1 MNPTRS
7 TENTDAILREAAS
20 RLLRDYGFKEKR
32 GGEKLENGLCPSC
45 GKRTLWAFGNAP
57 WVVRC
62 NRLNH
67 CGVELHIKDLYADLF
82 ESWSDRFQ
90 PTPENPSA
98 SADAYMRDARGFDL
112 ARVRDWYTQE
122 SYYSHELK
130 IGSATV
136 RFVLAPGVYWERII
150 DQAHRFGDRK
160 ATFHG
165 SYAGMWWQAPGANLA
180 DAKELWIVEGIF
192 DNIAL
197 LHHGIAAASAMSC
210 TNYPALA
217 LRGLAEQCNANGKPR
232 PRLIWALDGDNAGTR
247 YAKQWLKRS
256 REEGWEASIAVPK
269 QAGSKKRD
277 WNDLHQLSKLSGHD
291 IAEYRY
297 LGDLLAAP
305 TPAEKA
311 RLIYGRTSMSQFAL
325 DFDSKLYWFKVDLD
339 ALTKEMD
346 AIRHAYGD
354 MDEAELRDEAMLKA
368 GTVTNIATCLPTVL
382 YYQANPATDEAWYYF
397 RVAFPHD
404 SEPAKNTFTSSQV
417 ASAGEFK
424 KRLLAVAPGAF
435 YTGSN
440 GQLDAYLKEQMHRI
454 KSVQTIDYVGYAKE
468 HGCYVYADVA
478 VKEGK
483 LYSLNDEDFFDV
495 GRLSIKTIG
504 GSAGLSI
511 STDLK
516 ALAYDWLELLWRAF
530 GAKAIVALA
539 FWLGSLFAEQ
549 IREGDGIKQKSF
561 PFLEVVGEPG
571 AGKSTLIEFLWKLCG
586 RRDYEGFDPSKSSL
600 AARARNFA
608 QVSNLPVV
616 LIEGDRGEDGAKVKG
631 FDWNELKT
639 AYNGRSTRAR
649 GVKNAGNETYE
660 PPFRGTVVISQNA
673 EVNASEAVL
682 QRIVHLYFD
691 RAGQS
696 PDTFAAARALEQ
708 MPVEDVSAFL
718 PSAVLKEKD
727 ILRLFAERMPHYQER
742 LAAHPDVKHQRLVK
756 NHAQIMALVDCLT
769 IVAPLPREYRDAAQA
784 QLVRMAVERQQ
795 AIGADHPLVQEFWEL
810 YDHIES
816 ADDQNAV
823 LNHARGDGVIAISL
837 RHFEQVAN
845 DRRLNLPPLT
855 DLKRVLKTSRV
866 RKFIDLRVVN
876 SAINA
881 RINAEHPHL
890 PKRPNTIKCWV
901 FEDCSVNRGA

>member
-1 MNPTRS
+1 MNPSLHSQVT
-7 TENTDAILREAAS
+7 S

-32 GGEKLENGLCPSC
+32 GGEKLESGQCPSC
-45 GKRTLWAFGNAP
+45 GKKTLWAFGSAP

-67 CGVELHIKDLYADLF
+67 CGAELHIKDLYPDLF

-90 PTPENPSA
+90 PTPENPKA

-112 ARVRDWYTQE
+112 EKVHEWYTQE

-136 RFVLAPGVYWERII
+136 RFSLAPGVYWERII

-160 ATFHG
+160 ATFQG
-165 SYAGMWWQAPGANLA
+165 SYGGMWWQPPGLNLS
-180 DAKELWIVEGIF
+180 DAEELWIVEGVF

-197 LHHGIAAASAMSC
+197 FHHGIAAVSAMSC

-217 LRGLAEQCNANGKPR
+217 LRGLAEQCAANSKPR
-232 PRLIWALDGDNAGTR
+232 PKLVWALDGDKAGTR

-277 WNDLHQLSKLSGHD
+277 WNDLHQLNKLEAQDVS
-291 IAEYRY
+291 EYRY
-297 LGDLLAAP
+297 LGDLMAAP
-305 TPAEKA
+305 SAAEKA
-311 RLIYGRTSMSQFAL
+311 RLIYRRTSMSQFAF
-325 DFDSKLYWFKVDLD
+325 DFDSKLYWFKIDLD
-339 ALTKEMD
+339 ALTREMD
-346 AIRHAYGD
+346 AVRSAHAD
-354 MDEAELRDEAMLKA
+354 MEEDEIRDEAMLKA

-382 YYQANPATDEAWYYF
+382 YYQANAATDEAWYYF
-397 RVAFPHD
+397 RVGFPHE
-404 SEPAKNTFTSSQV
+404 SEPAKNTFSSSQI
-417 ASAGEFK
+417 ASAVEFK

-435 YTGSN
+435 YTGST

-454 KSVQTIDYVGYAKE
+454 KSVQTIDFVGYTKE
-468 HGCYVYADVA
+468 HGCYVYADIA

-511 STDLK
+511 NTDLK
-516 ALAYDWLELLWRAF
+516 ALDYGWLELLWRAF

-549 IREGDGIKQKSF
+549 IREGEGIKQKSF

-649 GVKNAGNETYE
+649 GVKNGGNETYE
-660 PPFRGTVVISQNA
+660 PPFRGSVVISQNA

-696 PDTFAAARALEQ
+696 ADTFAAARALEQ

-718 PSAVLKEKD
+718 LSAILKEKD
-727 ILRLFAERMPHYQER
+727 VLRLFAERMPFYQEK
-742 LAAHPDVKHQRLVK
+742 LAANPEVKHQRLVK

-769 IVAPLPREYRDAAQA
+769 AVVPLPRDYRDAAQT

-795 AIGADHPLVQEFWEL
+795 AIGADHPMVQEFWEL

-816 ADDQNAV
+816 AEDDNAV
-823 LNHARGDGVIAISL
+823 LNHARGDSVIAISL

-855 DLKRVLKTSRV
+855 ELKRVLKTSRA
-866 RKFIDLRVVN
+866 RKFIELRVVN

-881 RINAEHPHL
+881 RFNAEHTHA
-890 PKRPNTIKCWV
+890 PKRPDTVKCWV
-901 FEDCSVNRGA
+901 FEDRSGNKGA

>member
-1 MNPTRS
+1 MNPSRS
-7 TENTDAILREAAS
+7 DNTDAILREAAT
-20 RLLRDYGFKEKR
+20 RLLRDYSFKAKR
-32 GGEKLENGLCPSC
+32 GGEKLENGVCPSC
-45 GKRTLWAFGNAP
+45 GKKTLWAYGEAP

-67 CGVELHIKDLYADLF
+67 CGAELHIKDLYPDLF

-90 PTPENPSA
+90 PTPEDPKA
-98 SADAYMRDARGFDL
+98 SVNAYMRDARGFDL
-112 ARVRDWYTQE
+112 AKVRDWYTQE

-136 RFVLAPGVYWERII
+136 RFQLAPGVYWERII

-165 SYAGMWWQAPGANLA
+165 SYGGMWWQPPGSTFT
-180 DAKELWIVEGIF
+180 DVTELWVVEGIF

-197 LHHGIAAASAMSC
+197 LHHGIAAVSAMSC
-210 TNYPALA
+210 NNYPGLA
-217 LRGLAEQCNANGKPR
+217 LRGLAEQCAANGKER
-232 PRLIWALDGDNAGTR
+232 PKLVWALDGDKAGIR
-247 YAKQWLKRS
+247 YGKQWLKRS
-256 REEGWEASIAVPK
+256 REEGWEASLAVPK
-269 QAGSKKRD
+269 QVGAKKRD
-277 WNDLHQLSKLSGHD
+277 WNDLHQLAKLSDHD
-291 IAEYRY
+291 ISDYRY
-297 LGDLLAAP
+297 FGDLIAAP

-311 RLIYGRTSMSQFAL
+311 RLIYGRTSMSQFAF

-346 AIRHAYGD
+346 AVRHAHPDMEEGD
-354 MDEAELRDEAMLKA
+354 IRDEAMLKA
-368 GTVTNIATCLPTVL
+368 GTITNIATCLPSVL
-382 YYQANPATDEAWYYF
+382 YYQANAATDEAWYYF

-404 SEPAKNTFTSSQV
+404 SDPAKNTFTSSQI

-454 KSVQTIDYVGYAKE
+454 KSVQTIDFVGYSKE

-478 VKEGK
+478 VKDGK
-483 LYSLNDEDFFDV
+483 LHSLNDEDFFDV

-511 STDLK
+511 NTDLK
-516 ALAYDWLELLWRAF
+516 SLNYDWLELLWRAF

-549 IREGDGIKQKSF
+549 IREGEGIKQKSF

-660 PPFRGTVVISQNA
+660 PPFRGSVVISQNA

-691 RAGQS
+691 RSGQS

-708 MPVEDVSAFL
+708 MAVEDVSGFL
-718 PSAVLKEKD
+718 LSAILKEKD
-727 ILRLFAERMPHYQER
+727 ILRLFAERMPLYQEK
-742 LAAHPDVKHQRLVK
+742 LAAHPEVKHQRLVK
-756 NHAQIMALVDCLT
+756 NHAQIMALVDCLPS
-769 IVAPLPREYRDAAQA
+769 VMPLPMAYRDAAQA

-816 ADDQNAV
+816 AEDDHAV
-823 LNHARGDGVIAISL
+823 LNHARSDGVIAISL

-855 DLKRVLKTSRV
+855 ELKRVLKTSRA
-866 RKFIDLRVVN
+866 RKFLDLRVVN

-881 RINAEHPHL
+881 RFNAEHTHA
-890 PKRPNTIKCWV
+890 PKRPDTVKCWV
-901 FEDCSVNRGA
+901 FEDRSRNAGA

>member
-1 MNPTRS
+1 MSMNPTLHS
-7 TENTDAILREAAS
+7 EVTG
-20 RLLRDYGFKEKR
+20 RLLRDYAFKQKR
-32 GGEKLENGLCPSC
+32 GGEKLEDGQCPAC
-45 GKRTLWAFGNAP
+45 GKRTLWAFGDAP
-57 WVVRC
+57 WVARC

-67 CGVELHIKDLYADLF
+67 CGAELHIKDLYPDLF
-82 ESWSDRFQ
+82 ESWSDRFKA
-90 PTPENPSA
+90 TPEDPKA
-98 SADAYMRDARGFDL
+98 AADAYMRDGRGFD
-112 ARVRDWYTQE
+112 VEKIRDWYTQE
-122 SYYSHELK
+122 SYYSHDLK

-136 RFVLAPGVYWERII
+136 RFALGPGLFWERII
-150 DQAHRFGDRK
+150 DQAHRFGSRK

-165 SYAGMWWQAPGANLA
+165 SYGGMWWQPPGLHVAGA
-180 DAKELWIVEGIF
+180 GELWIVEGIF
-192 DNIAL
+192 DAIAL
-197 LHHGIAAASAMSC
+197 WHHGIPAVAALSC
-210 TNYPALA
+210 NNYPGHALA
-217 LRGLAEQCNANGKPR
+217 GLAEQLAATGKTR
-232 PRLIWALDGDNAGTR
+232 PTLIWALDADRAGTR
-247 YAKQWLKRS
+247 YARQWMKRS
-256 REEGWEASIAVPK
+256 RDEGWEATAAIPR

-277 WNDLHQLSKLSGHD
+277 WNDLHQLGKLTAQD
-291 IAEYRY
+291 LEDYRY
-297 LGDLLAAP
+297 LGDLMTAP
-305 TPAEKA
+305 SAAEKA
-311 RLIYGRTSMSQFAL
+311 RLIYRRTGMSQFAF
-325 DFDSKLYWFKVDLD
+325 DFDSRLYWFKVDLD
-339 ALTKEMD
+339 ALTREMD
-346 AIRHAYGD
+346 AVRSAHNN
-354 MDEAELRDEAMLKA
+354 MSEDEARDEAMLKA
-368 GTVTNIATCLPTVL
+368 GVVANIATCLPTVL
-382 YYQANPATDEAWYYF
+382 YYQASQATDEAWYYF

-404 SEPAKNTFTSSQV
+404 SEPVKNTFTSAQV
-417 ASAGEFK
+417 ASASEFK

-440 GQLDAYLKEQMHRI
+440 AQLDAYLKEQMHRI
-454 KSVQTIDYVGYAKE
+454 KSVQTIDFVGYTKE

-478 VKEGK
+478 VKDGK
-483 LYSLNDEDFFDV
+483 VYELNDEDFFDV
-495 GRLSIKTIG
+495 GRLSVKTIG
-504 GSAGLSI
+504 GSAGLSLNR
-511 STDLK
+511 DMK
-516 ALAYDWLELLWRAF
+516 AFRHDWLELLWRAF

-549 IREGDGIKQKSF
+549 IREGKNIQHKSF

-696 PDTFAAARALEQ
+696 ADTFAAARALEQ
-708 MPVEDVSAFL
+708 MPIEDVSGFL
-718 PSAVLKEKD
+718 LATVLKERQ
-727 ILRLFAERMPHYQER
+727 ILERFAERMPHYQEL
-742 LAAHPDVKHQRLVK
+742 LARNPDIKHQRLVK
-756 NHAQIMALVDCLT
+756 NHAQIMALVDCLL
-769 IVAPLPREYRDAAQA
+769 IVLPLPAEQRDAAQR
-784 QLVRMAVERQQ
+784 QLVKMAVERQQ

-816 ADDQNAV
+816 ADDDHAV
-823 LNHARGDGVIAISL
+823 LNHARADNIIAISL

-855 DLKRVLKTSRV
+855 DLKRVLRTSRH
-866 RKFIDLRVVN
+866 RKFLDLRVVK

-881 RINAEHPHL
+881 RHNADFPHA
-890 PKRPNTIKCWV
+890 PRRPDTVKCWV
-901 FEDCSVNRGA
+901 FEGYSANQGA

>member
-7 TENTDAILREAAS
+7 DNTDAILREAAA
-20 RLLRDYGFKEKR
+20 RLLRDYSFKSKR
-32 GGEKLENGLCPSC
+32 GGEKLENGVCPSC
-45 GKRTLWAFGNAP
+45 GKKTLWAYGEAP

-67 CGVELHIKDLYADLF
+67 CGAELHIKDLYPDLF

-90 PTPENPSA
+90 PTPEDPKA
-98 SADAYMRDARGFDL
+98 SVNAYMRDARGFDL
-112 ARVRDWYTQE
+112 AKVRDWYTQE

-136 RFVLAPGVYWERII
+136 RFQLAPGVYWERII

-165 SYAGMWWQAPGANLA
+165 SYGGMWWQPPGSTFMEVE
-180 DAKELWIVEGIF
+180 ELWIVEGIF

-197 LHHGIAAASAMSC
+197 FHHGIAAASAMSC
-210 TNYPALA
+210 NNYPALA
-217 LRGLAEQCNANGKPR
+217 LRGLAEQCAANGKDR
-232 PRLIWALDGDNAGTR
+232 PKLVWALDGDKAGIR
-247 YAKQWLKRS
+247 YGNQWLKRS
-256 REEGWEASIAVPK
+256 REEGWEASLAVPK
-269 QAGSKKRD
+269 QVGAKKRD
-277 WNDLHQLSKLSGHD
+277 WNDLHQLGKLTDHD
-291 IAEYRY
+291 LVEYRY
-297 LGDLLAAP
+297 LGDLIAAR

-311 RLIYGRTSMSQFAL
+311 RLIYGRTSMSQFAF

-346 AIRHAYGD
+346 AVRHAHPDMEEGD
-354 MDEAELRDEAMLKA
+354 IRDEAMLKA
-368 GTVTNIATCLPTVL
+368 GTITNIATCLPSVL
-382 YYQANPATDEAWYYF
+382 YYQANAATDEAWYYF

-404 SEPAKNTFTSSQV
+404 SEPAKNTFTSSQI
-417 ASAGEFK
+417 ASASEFK

-454 KSVQTIDYVGYAKE
+454 KSVQTIDYVGYSKE

-478 VKEGK
+478 VKDGK

-504 GSAGLSI
+504 GLAGLSLN
-511 STDLK
+511 TNLK
-516 ALAYDWLELLWRAF
+516 GLKYDWLELLWRAF

-549 IREGDGIKQKSF
+549 IREGDGIKQKSY

-660 PPFRGTVVISQNA
+660 PPFRGSVVISQNA

-691 RAGQS
+691 RSGQS

-708 MPVEDVSAFL
+708 TAVEDVSGFL
-718 PSAVLKEKD
+718 LSAILKEKD
-727 ILRLFAERMPHYQER
+727 VLRLFAERMPLYQEK
-742 LAAHPDVKHQRLVK
+742 LAAHPEVKHQRLVK
-756 NHAQIMALVDCLT
+756 NHAQIMALVDCLPT
-769 IVAPLPREYRDAAQA
+769 VMPLPIEYRNAAQA

-816 ADDQNAV
+816 AEDDYPV
-823 LNHARGDGVIAISL
+823 LNHARGGGVIAISL

-855 DLKRVLKTSRV
+855 ELKRVLKTSRA

-881 RINAEHPHL
+881 RFNTEHPHA
-890 PKRPNTIKCWV
+890 PKRPDTVKCWV
-901 FEDCSVNRGA
+901 FEDRSGNSGA

>member
-1 MNPTRS
+1 MNPSLHSEVT
-7 TENTDAILREAAS
+7 S
-20 RLLRDYGFKEKR
+20 RLLRDYAFKQKR
-32 GGEKLENGLCPSC
+32 SGEKLESGQCPSC
-45 GKRTLWAFGNAP
+45 GKKTLWAFGSAP

-67 CGVELHIKDLYADLF
+67 CGAELHIKDLYPDLF

-90 PTPENPSA
+90 PTPENPKA
-98 SADAYMRDARGFDL
+98 SVDAYMRDARGFDL
-112 ARVRDWYTQE
+112 DKVRDWYSQE

-130 IGSATV
+130 IGSATI
-136 RFVLAPGVYWERII
+136 RFPLGAGLYWERII

-165 SYAGMWWQAPGANLA
+165 SYGGMWWQPPSLNLG

-192 DNIAL
+192 DSIAL
-197 LHHGIAAASAMSC
+197 FHHGIAAVSAMSC
-210 TNYPALA
+210 INYPALA
-217 LRGLAEQCNANGKPR
+217 LRGLAEQCAATGKPR
-232 PRLIWALDGDNAGTR
+232 PKLVWGLDTDKAGTR
-247 YAKQWLKRS
+247 YGKRWLKRS

-277 WNDLHQLSKLSGHD
+277 WNDLHQINKLEAQD
-291 IAEYRY
+291 ISEYRY
-297 LGDLLAAP
+297 LGDLMAAP
-305 TPAEKA
+305 SAAEKA
-311 RLIYGRTSMSQFAL
+311 RLIYRRTSMSQFAF
-325 DFDSKLYWFKVDLD
+325 DFDNRLYWFKIDLD
-339 ALTKEMD
+339 ALTREMD
-346 AIRHAYGD
+346 AVRHAHQD
-354 MDEAELRDEAMLKA
+354 MEEDEIRDEAMLKA

-382 YYQANPATDEAWYYF
+382 YYQANAATDEAWYYF
-397 RVAFPHD
+397 RVGFPHE
-404 SEPAKNTFTSSQV
+404 SEPAKNTFSSAQI
-417 ASAGEFK
+417 ASAAEFK
-424 KRLLAVAPGAF
+424 KRLLGVAPGAF
-435 YTGSN
+435 YTGSTS
-440 GQLDAYLKEQMHRI
+440 QLDAYLKEQMHRI

-468 HGCYVYADVA
+468 HGCYVYADIA
-478 VKEGK
+478 VKGGK
-483 LYSLNDEDFFDV
+483 LFTLNDEDFFDV
-495 GRLSIKTIG
+495 GRLSIKTIA

-511 STDLK
+511 NTDLK
-516 ALAYDWLELLWRAF
+516 ALDYGWLELLWRAF

-549 IREGDGIKQKSF
+549 IREGEGIKQKSF

-571 AGKSTLIEFLWKLCG
+571 AGKSTLIEFLWKLYG

-649 GVKNAGNETYE
+649 GVKNGGNETYE
-660 PPFRGTVVISQNA
+660 PPFRGAVVISQNA

-691 RAGQS
+691 RAGQNA
-696 PDTFAAARALEQ
+696 DTFAAARALEQ

-718 PSAVLKEKD
+718 LSAILKERD
-727 ILRLFAERMPHYQER
+727 VLRLFAERMPFYQEK
-742 LAAHPDVKHQRLVK
+742 LAANPDVKHQRLVK

-769 IVAPLPREYRDAAQA
+769 AVMPLPRDYRDAAQTK
-784 QLVRMAVERQQ
+784 LVRMAVERQQ

-816 ADDQNAV
+816 AEDDNAV

-855 DLKRVLKTSRV
+855 DLKRVLKTSRA

-881 RINAEHPHL
+881 RHNAEQTHV
-890 PKRPNTIKCWV
+890 PKRPVTVKCWV
-901 FEDCSVNRGA
+901 FEGRSGNKGA

>member
-1 MNPTRS
+1 MNPSLHSEIT
-7 TENTDAILREAAS
+7 S
-20 RLLRDYGFKEKR
+20 RLLRDYAFKQKR
-32 GGEKLENGLCPSC
+32 SGEKLEDGQCPAC
-45 GKRTLWAFGNAP
+45 GKKTLWAFGDAP
-57 WVVRC
+57 WVLRC

-67 CGVELHIKDLYADLF
+67 CGAELHVKDQYPDLF

-90 PTPENPSA
+90 SSAENPNA
-98 SADAYMRDARGFDL
+98 AADAYMRDGRGFDL
-112 ARVRDWYTQE
+112 AKVRDWYSQE

-136 RFVLAPGVYWERII
+136 RFALGPGVHWERII
-150 DQAHRFGDRK
+150 DRAHRFGDRK
-160 ATFHG
+160 ANFHG
-165 SYAGMWWQAPGANLA
+165 KYAGMWWQAPGTNLA
-180 DAKELWIVEGIF
+180 DAEELWIVEGVF

-197 LHHGIAAASAMSC
+197 LHYGIATASAMSC

-217 LRGLAEQCNANGKPR
+217 LRGLAEQCAATGKPR
-232 PRLIWALDGDNAGTR
+232 PTLVWALDADKAGTR
-247 YAKQWLKRS
+247 YAKQWLQRS

-269 QAGSKKRD
+269 QAGARKRD
-277 WNDLHQLSKLSGHD
+277 WNDLHQLNKLSAQD
-291 IAEYRY
+291 ISEYRY
-297 LGDLLAAP
+297 LGDLIAAP
-305 TPAEKA
+305 TAPEKA
-311 RLIYGRTSMSQFAL
+311 RLIYGRTGMSQFAF
-325 DFDSKLYWFKVDLD
+325 DFDSKLYWFKVDLE
-339 ALTKEMD
+339 ALNREMD
-346 AIRHAYGD
+346 AVRSAHRDLSEQEI
-354 MDEAELRDEAMLKA
+354 RDEAMLKA

-382 YYQANPATDEAWYYF
+382 YYQANAATDEAWYYF
-397 RVAFPHD
+397 RVSFPHD
-404 SEPAKNTFTSSQV
+404 SEPVKNTFTSSQI

-424 KRLLAVAPGAF
+424 KRLLGVAPGAF

-454 KSVQTIDYVGYAKE
+454 RSVQTVDFVGYSKD
-468 HGCYVYADVA
+468 HGCYVYADAA
-478 VKEGK
+478 VKDGK
-483 LYSLNDEDFFDV
+483 LYTLNDEDFFDV

-511 STDLK
+511 NRDLK
-516 ALAYDWLELLWRAF
+516 AFRHEWLQLVWRAF

-539 FWLGSLFAEQ
+539 FWLGSLFVEQ
-549 IREGDGIKQKSF
+549 IREGKDIMQKSF

-616 LIEGDRGEDGAKVKG
+616 LIEGDRGEDGTKVKG

-673 EVNASEAVL
+673 EVNASEPVL

-691 RAGQS
+691 RAGQNA
-696 PDTFAAARALEQ
+696 DTFAAARALEQ
-708 MPVEDVSAFL
+708 TAVEDLSGFL
-718 PSAVLKEKD
+718 LTAVLKERE
-727 ILRLFAERMPHYQER
+727 ILARYVERMPHYQEL
-742 LAAHPDVKHQRLVK
+742 LARNPDIKHQRLVK
-756 NHAQIMALVDCLT
+756 NHAQIMALVDCLP
-769 IVAPLPREYRDAAQA
+769 IVVPLPTECRDAAQR
-784 QLVRMAVERQQ
+784 QLVSMAVERQQ

-816 ADDQNAV
+816 AEDDHAV
-823 LNHARGDGVIAISL
+823 LNHARGGDVIAISL

-855 DLKRVLKTSRV
+855 DLKRVLKTSRH

-881 RINAEHPHL
+881 RFNAEHIHQ
-890 PKRPNTIKCWV
+890 PKRPATVKCWV
-901 FEDCSVNRGA
+901 FQDAPVNRGA

>member
-1 MNPTRS
+1 MNPSLHSEVT
-7 TENTDAILREAAS
+7 A
-20 RLLRDYGFKEKR
+20 RLLRDYAFKQKR
-32 GGEKLENGLCPSC
+32 GGEKLESGKCPSC
-45 GKRTLWAFGNAP
+45 GKKTLWAFGEAP

-62 NRLNH
+62 NRLNN
-67 CGVELHIKDLYADLF
+67 CGAEFHIKDLYADLF
-82 ESWSDRFQ
+82 ESWSDRFA
-90 PTPENPSA
+90 PTAENPKA
-98 SADAYMRDARGFDL
+98 SADAYMRDGRGFDL
-112 ARVRDWYTQE
+112 LKIGDWYTQE

-136 RFVLAPGVYWERII
+136 RFALAPGVYWERII

-165 SYAGMWWQAPGANLA
+165 SYGAMWWQPPGLSLV
-180 DAKELWIVEGIF
+180 DFKELWIVEGIF
-192 DNIAL
+192 DGIAL
-197 LHHGIAAASAMSC
+197 AHHGIAAVAAMSC

-217 LRGLAEQCNANGKPR
+217 LRGLAEQCAANDRPR
-232 PRLIWALDGDNAGTR
+232 PKLAWALDGDRAGTR
-247 YAKQWLKRS
+247 YAMQWLERS
-256 REEGWEASIAVPK
+256 REEGWEASIVVPK
-269 QAGSKKRD
+269 PAGAKKRD
-277 WNDLHQLSKLSGHD
+277 WNDLHQLNKLSAQD
-291 IAEYRY
+291 IVEYRY
-297 LGDLLAAP
+297 LGDLMAAP

-311 RLIYGRTSMSQFAL
+311 RLIYGRTGMSQFAF
-325 DFDSKLYWFKVDLD
+325 DFHSRLYWFKVDLE
-339 ALTKEMD
+339 ALNREMD
-346 AIRHAYGD
+346 AVRQAHGD
-354 MDEAELRDEAMLKA
+354 LAEQEIRDEAMLKA
-368 GTVTNIATCLPTVL
+368 GIVTNIATCLPTVL
-382 YYQANPATDEAWYYF
+382 YYQANLATDEAWYYF

-404 SEPAKNTFTSSQV
+404 SEPVKNTFTSSQV

-440 GQLDAYLKEQMHRI
+440 GQLDSYLKEQMHRI
-454 KSVQTIDYVGYAKE
+454 KSVQTIDFVGYAKE

-478 VKEGK
+478 VKNGK
-483 LYSLNDEDFFDV
+483 LFALNDEDFFDV

-504 GSAGLSI
+504 GSAGLSLN
-511 STDLK
+511 TDLK
-516 ALAYDWLELLWRAF
+516 AVRHDWLELLWRAF

-561 PFLEVVGEPG
+561 PFLEIVGEPG

-673 EVNASEAVL
+673 DVNASEAVL

-691 RAGQS
+691 RAGQNA
-696 PDTFAAARALEQ
+696 DTFAAARALEQ
-708 MPVEDVSAFL
+708 MPMEDVSGFL
-718 PSAVLKEKD
+718 LSAVLKEKD
-727 ILRLFAERMPHYQER
+727 ILARYVERMPHYQDL
-742 LAAHPDVKHQRLVK
+742 LARNPDIKHQRLVK
-756 NHAQIMALVDCLT
+756 NHAQVMALVDCLP
-769 IVAPLPREYRDAAQA
+769 IVLPLPTEHRDAAQR
-784 QLVRMAVERQQ
+784 QLVGMAVERQH

-816 ADDQNAV
+816 ADDAQAV
-823 LNHARGDGVIAISL
+823 LNHARGDNIIAISL

-845 DRRLNLPPLT
+845 DRRLTLPPLT
-855 DLKRVLKTSRV
+855 DLKRVLKTSRH

-881 RINAEHPHL
+881 RFNAENLHA
-890 PKRPNTIKCWV
+890 PKRPSSVKCWV
-901 FEDCSVNRGA
+901 FEERSANHGV

>member
-1 MNPTRS
+1 MNPSLHSEVT
-7 TENTDAILREAAS
+7 S
-20 RLLRDYGFKEKR
+20 RLLRDYAFKSKR
-32 GGEKLENGLCPSC
+32 GGEKLEDGKCPAC

-67 CGVELHIKDLYADLF
+67 CGAELHIKDLYPDLF

-90 PTPENPSA
+90 STPENPKA
-98 SADAYMRDARGFDL
+98 AADAYMRDSRGFDL
-112 ARVRDWYTQE
+112 AKVRDWYAQE
-122 SYYSHELK
+122 SYYSHDLK

-136 RFVLAPGVYWERII
+136 RFPLGAGIYWERII
-150 DQAHRFGDRK
+150 DHAHRFGSRK
-160 ATFHG
+160 ATFQG
-165 SYAGMWWQAPGANLA
+165 SYSGMWWQPPVLETSSAE
-180 DAKELWIVEGIF
+180 ELWIVEGVF
-192 DNIAL
+192 DAIAL
-197 LHHGIAAASAMSC
+197 WHHDVPAVAALSC
-210 TNYPALA
+210 VNYPGTALA
-217 LRGLAEQCNANGKPR
+217 ALAAQCATAGRAR
-232 PRLIWALDGDNAGTR
+232 PKLVWAFDADPAGTR
-247 YAKQWLKRS
+247 YGKQWLKRS
-256 REEGWEASIAVPK
+256 REAGWEASLALPK
-269 QAGSKKRD
+269 QVGGKKRD
-277 WNDLHQLSKLSGHD
+277 WNDLHQLGKLSAQD
-291 IAEYRY
+291 LDEYRY
-297 LGDLLAAP
+297 LGALVAAP
-305 TPAEKA
+305 SAAEKA
-311 RLIYGRTSMSQFAL
+311 RLIYGRTGMSQFPF
-325 DFDSKLYWFKVDLD
+325 DFDSKLYWFKVDLE
-339 ALTKEMD
+339 ALNREMD
-346 AIRHAYGD
+346 AVRSAHND
-354 MDEAELRDEAMLKA
+354 MEESEIRDEAMLKA
-368 GTVTNIATCLPTVL
+368 GVVTNIATCLPTVL
-382 YYQANPATDEAWYYF
+382 YYQANAATDEAWYYF

-404 SEPAKNTFTSSQV
+404 SQPIKNTFTSSQI
-417 ASAGEFK
+417 ASSGEFK
-424 KRLLAVAPGAF
+424 KRLLGVAPGAF
-435 YTGSN
+435 YTGTN
-440 GQLDAYLKEQMHRI
+440 AQLDAYLKEQMHRI
-454 KSVQTIDYVGYAKE
+454 KSVQTIDFVGYSKE

-478 VKEGK
+478 VKDGK
-483 LYSLNDEDFFDV
+483 LHMLNDEDFFDV

-504 GSAGLSI
+504 GSAGLSLN
-511 STDLK
+511 TDLK
-516 ALAYDWLELLWRAF
+516 AFRHDWLELLWRAF

-549 IREGDGIKQKSF
+549 IREGEGVKQKSF

-660 PPFRGTVVISQNA
+660 PPFRGAVVISQNA

-691 RAGQS
+691 RAGQN

-708 MPVEDVSAFL
+708 MPVEDVSGFL
-718 PSAVLKEKD
+718 LTAILKERE
-727 ILRLFAERMPHYQER
+727 ILASYVERMPVYQDH
-742 LAAHPDVKHQRLVK
+742 LVKHPEVKHQRLVK
-756 NHAQIMALVDCLT
+756 NHAQVMALVDCLGH
-769 IVAPLPREYRDAAQA
+769 VVPLPKEYRDAAIK
-784 QLVRMAVERQQ
+784 QLVTMAVERQQ

-816 ADDQNAV
+816 ADDDHAV
-823 LNHARGDGVIAISL
+823 LNHARGDGGIIAISL

-855 DLKRVLKTSRV
+855 ELKRVLRTSRH
-866 RKFIDLRVVN
+866 RKFMELRAVN

-881 RINAEHPHL
+881 RHNADYPAA
-890 PKRPNTIKCWV
+890 PKRPTTVKCWV
-901 FEDCSVNRGA
+901 FEDRSGNKGA

>member
-1 MNPTRS
+1 MNPSRS
-7 TENTDAILREAAS
+7 DNTDAILREAAS
-20 RLLRDYGFKEKR
+20 RLLRDYHFKEKR
-32 GGEKLENGLCPSC
+32 GGEKLENGVCPSC
-45 GKRTLWAFGNAP
+45 GKKTLWAYGEAP

-67 CGVELHIKDLYADLF
+67 CGAELHIKDLYPDLF

-90 PTPENPSA
+90 PTPEDPKA
-98 SADAYMRDARGFDL
+98 SVNAYMRDARGFDL
-112 ARVRDWYTQE
+112 ALVRDWYTQE

-136 RFVLAPGVYWERII
+136 RFQLAPGVYWERII

-165 SYAGMWWQAPGANLA
+165 SYGGMWWQPPGSTFT
-180 DAKELWIVEGIF
+180 DVQELWIVEGIF

-210 TNYPALA
+210 NNYPGLA
-217 LRGLAEQCNANGKPR
+217 LRGLAEQCAAYGKER
-232 PRLIWALDGDNAGTR
+232 PKLVWALDGDKAGIR
-247 YAKQWLKRS
+247 YGKQWLKRS

-269 QAGSKKRD
+269 QVGAKKRD
-277 WNDLHQLSKLSGHD
+277 WNDLHQLGKLTDHD
-291 IAEYRY
+291 LGEYRY
-297 LGDLLAAP
+297 LGDLIAAP

-311 RLIYGRTSMSQFAL
+311 RLIYGRTSMSQFAF

-346 AIRHAYGD
+346 AVRHAHPD
-354 MDEAELRDEAMLKA
+354 MDEGDIRDEAMLKA
-368 GTVTNIATCLPTVL
+368 GTITNIATCLPSVL
-382 YYQANPATDEAWYYF
+382 YYQANAATDEAWYYF

-404 SEPAKNTFTSSQV
+404 SEPAKNTFTSSQI

-454 KSVQTIDYVGYAKE
+454 KSVQTIDYVGYSKE

-478 VKEGK
+478 VKDGK

-511 STDLK
+511 NTDLK
-516 ALAYDWLELLWRAF
+516 RLTYDWVELLWRAF

-549 IREGDGIKQKSF
+549 IREGEGIKQKSF

-660 PPFRGTVVISQNA
+660 PPFRGSVVISQNA

-691 RAGQS
+691 RSGQS

-708 MPVEDVSAFL
+708 TAVEDVSGFL
-718 PSAVLKEKD
+718 LSAILKEKD
-727 ILRLFAERMPHYQER
+727 VLRLFAERMPLYQEK
-742 LAAHPDVKHQRLVK
+742 LAAHPEVKHQRLVK
-756 NHAQIMALVDCLT
+756 NHAQIMALVDCLPT
-769 IVAPLPREYRDAAQA
+769 VMPLPIAYRDAAQA

-816 ADDQNAV
+816 AEDDHAV
-823 LNHARGDGVIAISL
+823 LNHARGGGVIAISL

-855 DLKRVLKTSRV
+855 ELKRVLKTSRA
-866 RKFIDLRVVN
+866 RKFLDLRVVN

-881 RINAEHPHL
+881 RFNTEHTHA
-890 PKRPNTIKCWV
+890 PKRPDTVKCWV
-901 FEDCSVNRGA
+901 FEDRSGNTGA